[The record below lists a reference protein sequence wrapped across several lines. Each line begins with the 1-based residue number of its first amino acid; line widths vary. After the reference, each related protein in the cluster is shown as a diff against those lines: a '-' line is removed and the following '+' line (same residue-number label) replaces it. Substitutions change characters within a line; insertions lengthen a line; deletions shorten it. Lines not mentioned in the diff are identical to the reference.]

1 MAEYNVLQF
10 GRWDSAKSFVEI
22 NEAFEIDKIRLGFR
36 AYDKTQEQGSRTTQS
51 IDFYL
56 SPIAALEMAENILS
70 GVVKSRKT
78 KWEADPN
85 KNDNA
90 EFYATAPGGS
100 DSNGR
105 TIYRIV
111 KVQPGKAGYR
121 LCAYTADGQRDSK
134 GLIQPVK
141 GAKFSYVMI
150 PMSGM
155 QLAMFA
161 RTLVRA
167 VNSYD
172 LYRTSEWM
180 RKRRQTQR

>member
-36 AYDKTQEQGSRTTQS
+36 AYDKTQESGSRTTQS

-56 SPIAALEMAENILS
+56 SPLAALDMAENILS
-70 GVVKSRKT
+70 GVVKMRKDRWGT
-78 KWEADPN
+78 KQDR
-85 KNDNA
+85 NDNE

-100 DSNGR
+100 DSNGK

-111 KVQPGKAGYR
+111 KIQPGKAGYR
-121 LCAYTADGQRDSK
+121 LCAYTADGQRDEK

-150 PMSGM
+150 PMNGM
-155 QLAMFA
+155 QLATFA
-161 RTLVRA
+161 RTLVRS
-167 VNSYD
+167 VNAYD
-172 LYRTSEWM
+172 LFKTSEWM
-180 RKRRQTQR
+180 RKRRQSK